1 MPTSFNLQMR
11 LAALTGG
18 HLFGNCTIMA
28 LAAIATNLKN
38 ELGINAEEYGWL
50 IGIYMIVQ
58 GFIAIPGGL
67 LIDYIGT
74 RIVFASSMLS
84 SKFATPIALAHLE
97 YLSGAAGI
105 ENSVTVGK
113 SIAFD
118 NPCGT

>member
-1 MPTSFNLQMR
+1 MR

-74 RIVFASSMLS
+74 RIVFASSML
-84 SKFATPIALAHLE
+84 LAAAGTAII
-97 YLSGAAGI
+97 GAAG
-105 ENSVTVGK
+105 SFGTACFGMLMLGAGYGLV
-113 SIAFD
+113 
-118 NPCGT
+118 NPCTSKTVFDIFY

>member
-1 MPTSFNLQMR
+1 MR

-58 GFIAIPGGL
+58 GFIATVS
-67 LIDYIGT
+67 YT
-74 RIVFASSMLS
+74 
-84 SKFATPIALAHLE
+84 HLTLPTNRE
-97 YLSGAAGI
+97 G
-105 ENSVTVGK
+105 
-113 SIAFD
+113 
-118 NPCGT
+118 